1 MTPIIIILG
10 PTGAG
15 RADTVRELAENA
27 WPEGRK
33 IRILREAREG
43 GIAPDQW
50 EFKGGQ
56 AILPAPGDEDAAILV
71 THGSLHMIDQMEA
84 LHRTI
89 RPMMPDAVWR
99 VARII
104 TVVDCPLTM
113 KHKAVE
119 EWYRTCVHFSD
130 AVIINRR
137 WEVPGQWVT
146 KFLEPYEKEFY
157 PCLFFNLTKIGAIAN
172 PPAVIDGEPLRLSHI
187 FDDIDAVDEMEFD
200 EDNLPDEP
208 FDLVRQVDKYFA
220 RDELGRRNIL
230 VPEIG
235 DLLKQEG
242 RC

>member
-1 MTPIIIILG
+1 
-10 PTGAG
+10 
-15 RADTVRELAENA
+15 
-27 WPEGRK
+27 
-33 IRILREAREG
+33 
-43 GIAPDQW
+43 
-50 EFKGGQ
+50 
-56 AILPAPGDEDAAILV
+56 
-71 THGSLHMIDQMEA
+71 
-84 LHRTI
+84 
-89 RPMMPDAVWR
+89 
-99 VARII
+99 
-104 TVVDCPLTM
+104 M

-137 WEVPGQWVT
+137 WDVPGQWVT

-235 DLLKQEG
+235 DLLKAMMKMQTDLRERIERDAKIASENLRIRNALDESSTG
-242 RC
+242 VMIAEMYASRTGIGHLIANWGENFQMPQLFAGVILLATVAILFNEVIRYLEDRFSTWRT